1 MVRNLLNS
9 LPSIIVNDS
18 QSPLLIVT
26 AVLVKSTLVK
36 HLGSSSGS
44 SSMTRLHHLCH
55 ANVCIYS

>member
-18 QSPLLIVT
+18 HSPLFIVT

-36 HLGSSSGS
+36 HLGC
-44 SSMTRLHHLCH
+44 MTRLHHLCH